1 MSDTLASATLITF
14 LASSLNIKPFG
25 DSFCFLFSFTVL
37 LYEYIS
43 PIKGP
48 YRFLP
53 AQVLFYSELQIFTSI
68 RPVTAFFLNF
78 VKNICCSKI
87 QRYRTLSYIGI
98 YRKNRKIKK
107 CCIHRPWKI
116 QRTVI
121 SIDHLQLFPYN

>member
-14 LASSLNIKPFG
+14 LASLFNTKPFG
-25 DSFCFLFSFTVL
+25 NSFCFLFSFTVL

-53 AQVLFYSELQIFTSI
+53 AQVLFYSDLQIFTSI

-78 VKNICCSKI
+78 VKISVIAEYNAIECCHISAFIEETEKSKNAVYTA
-87 QRYRTLSYIGI
+87 RGKSNGR
-98 YRKNRKIKK
+98 
-107 CCIHRPWKI
+107 
-116 QRTVI
+116 
-121 SIDHLQLFPYN
+121 